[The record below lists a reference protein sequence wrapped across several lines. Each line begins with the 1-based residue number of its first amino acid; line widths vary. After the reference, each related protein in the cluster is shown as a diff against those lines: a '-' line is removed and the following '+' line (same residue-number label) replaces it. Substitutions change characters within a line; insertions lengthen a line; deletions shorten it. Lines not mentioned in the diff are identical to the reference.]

1 MCEWQVDEE
10 LMQRAISRAPVV
22 GAPQGAAPEISDK
35 AGCCALVVLLKGT
48 TLYVANVG
56 DSRVV
61 RRAHPCA
68 RGLSTWGACG
78 GAELWML

>member
-1 MCEWQVDEE
+1 
-10 LMQRAISRAPVV
+10 VV

-68 RGLSTWGACG
+68 RASPLSTFVQ
-78 GAELWML
+78 ELSFRSPSSPPRYVMFG